1 MFAPR
6 YKITQGNTVLM
17 KYLLNFISYSVQELT
32 YKMDPSLHNSET
44 ETCTTVQVTKSLK
57 PDNIHN
63 LYFCLK

>member
-44 ETCTTVQVTKSLK
+44 VTCTTSHKIAQA
-57 PDNIHN
+57 
-63 LYFCLK
+63 